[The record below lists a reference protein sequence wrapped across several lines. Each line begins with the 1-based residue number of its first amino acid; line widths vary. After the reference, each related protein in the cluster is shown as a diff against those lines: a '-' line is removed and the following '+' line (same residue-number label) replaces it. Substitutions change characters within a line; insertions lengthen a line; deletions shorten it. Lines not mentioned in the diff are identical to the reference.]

1 MRLPVPFFCV
11 CRGKTGSAWRKGR
24 LEKARRPGL
33 RTPRLPDHDAAR
45 NSAGESGNA
54 APPLE
59 AEQQGYAAQAAE
71 NRQRSSERRG
81 IVAKGRLVV
90 LDGLDGSGK
99 STQFERL
106 GEYMQERG
114 IHYKS
119 ISFPDY
125 DQPSSALVKMYLGG
139 EFGSSPDDV
148 NAYAAS
154 SFYAVDRYASYKK
167 FWQAD
172 YEGGALVLAA
182 RYTTSNA
189 IHQMSKLPRE
199 RWDEYLAWL
208 ETYEYGLLGLPR
220 PDRVIFLDMPLT
232 VAQSLLAGRYG
243 GDGSRKDIHERDLRY
258 LEKCR
263 ESALYAAE
271 KRGWSV
277 VDCACGGEPLPPG
290 SITAEL
296 LRLIQP
302 DRKDSSTLC
311 SK

>member
-1 MRLPVPFFCV
+1 M
-11 CRGKTGSAWRKGR
+11 
-24 LEKARRPGL
+24 
-33 RTPRLPDHDAAR
+33 
-45 NSAGESGNA
+45 
-54 APPLE
+54 
-59 AEQQGYAAQAAE
+59 
-71 NRQRSSERRG
+71 
-81 IVAKGRLVV
+81 V

-208 ETYEYGLLGLPR
+208 ETYEYGLLGLP
-220 PDRVIFLDMPLT
+220 
-232 VAQSLLAGRYG
+232 GR
-243 GDGSRKDIHERDLRY
+243 I
-258 LEKCR
+258 
-263 ESALYAAE
+263 
-271 KRGWSV
+271 V
-277 VDCACGGEPLPPG
+277 
-290 SITAEL
+290 
-296 LRLIQP
+296 
-302 DRKDSSTLC
+302 
-311 SK
+311 